1 MAPKDIY
8 MLLAIRLKLLSS
20 KAYEME
26 NENLGAMK
34 AHISKMSGVPAN
46 LITGH
51 DKQSLEESAQK
62 IARYAES
69 QRKEY
74 LRSLIPAGAYD
85 AAPGRFAND
94 CESDEDEVKRE
105 FVAQLFGRE

>member
-8 MLLAIRLKLLSS
+8 TLLAIRLKLSSS

-26 NENLGAMK
+26 NESLEAIK
-34 AHISKMSGVPAN
+34 AEISKRSGVPVN
-46 LITGH
+46 LIAGE
-51 DKQSLEESAQK
+51 DRQSLEASAQK
-62 IARYAES
+62 IARYAEA

-74 LRSLIPAGAYD
+74 LRSLIPAGAHD
-85 AAPGRFAND
+85 ATPGRFAND

>member
-8 MLLAIRLKLLSS
+8 TLLEIRLKLSSS
-20 KAYEME
+20 KACEME

-34 AHISKMSGVPAN
+34 EHISKMSGVPAN

-74 LRSLIPAGAYD
+74 LRSLIPAGAHD
-85 AAPGRFAND
+85 ATPGSFAND
-94 CESDEDEVKRE
+94 CGSIGDEAKRE
-105 FVAQLFGRE
+105 FVSRLFGRE

>member
-1 MAPKDIY
+1 MASKDTY
-8 MLLAIRLKLLSS
+8 TLLAIRLRSSSS

-26 NENLGAMK
+26 NESLEAMK

-74 LRSLIPAGAYD
+74 LRSLIPAGAHD
-85 AAPGRFAND
+85 ATPGSFAND
-94 CESDEDEVKRE
+94 CESDGNEAKHE
-105 FVAQLFGRE
+105 FVSRLFGRE

>member
-1 MAPKDIY
+1 
-8 MLLAIRLKLLSS
+8 
-20 KAYEME
+20 ME
-26 NENLGAMK
+26 SENLEDIK
-34 AHISKMSGVPAN
+34 THISRMSGVPVN

-105 FVAQLFGRE
+105 FVARLFGRE